1 VGSAP
6 VPPLP
11 YRARPPQLLLVVGA
25 VLVVS
30 AGGTAAAVYGGGSAR
45 VLLLALAAAAA
56 GASAWGSSARL
67 RATEETLAA
76 AAVALAVLGT
86 DAGTP
91 LLRGSAVP
99 PLVLGGVFLVLT
111 RLLRRP
117 VTWPLAA
124 WLAGQLAALRALDG
138 AEAGVVWTAGVLSV
152 AVVGLG
158 VAIGARRPVAR
169 VALGTTAPWWVAGV
183 GGALATAWTADTS
196 GRWTSTALTVVAA
209 LALVAARLRRALEP
223 LLGPPVAVPVL
234 AGAVSA
240 AALGGAL
247 SAPGPGAV
255 LLAGYTG
262 VLLAAA
268 AAALLTGW
276 VRGLFLPAAL
286 AAGGTLVVLSVGQLV
301 AGARWLELVLLLLLT
316 ALPCGLVAALRREDR
331 PVAVPAAVGCLAG
344 AALVAA
350 ASGLISAGA
359 AAGWLGLL
367 YAVSL
372 GAGLVLDPQ
381 TRRATVVTGA
391 VCAGLAVVLLVAA
404 RDREALA
411 VQLAAQGLVS
421 CAWGWHVWHTRDRRD
436 GPVEGSPAW
445 RAGAA
450 QLVGATWTTAA
461 LADAPV
467 VEAYTLP
474 AALGLLLA
482 AGPRL
487 ADGPSWPAWGPG
499 LLVAAVP
506 SVVWAVVA
514 PGSTRPVLVL
524 VTAAAVMAGAG
535 WKAVRAPLL
544 IAAWTAVAVA
554 LGLAIVALPLPVT
567 GALVVGVVLLA
578 VGARRERYPVAGF
591 GVRLAAMR

>member
-1 VGSAP
+1 

-30 AGGTAAAVYGGGSAR
+30 AGGTAAAVYGGGSAH
-45 VLLLALAAAAA
+45 VLLLALAAAAT
-56 GASAWGSSARL
+56 GASAWASYARL

-76 AAVALAVLGT
+76 AAVALAVLGA

-91 LLRGSAVP
+91 LLRGSTVP
-99 PLVLGGVFLVLT
+99 PLVLGAVFLVLT

-138 AEAGVVWTAGVLSV
+138 AEAGVVRTAGVLSV

-158 VAIGARRPVAR
+158 VAVGARRLVAR
-169 VALGTTAPWWVAGV
+169 VALVTSAPWWAAGV
-183 GGALATAWTADTS
+183 AGALATAWTADTS
-196 GRWTSTALTVVAA
+196 ARWTATVLTAVAA
-209 LALVAARLRRALEP
+209 LALVAARLDRPLEP

-234 AGAVSA
+234 AGAVSG

-247 SAPGPGAV
+247 GAPGPGAV

-276 VRGLFLPAAL
+276 GRGLFLPAAL
-286 AAGGTLVVLSVGQLV
+286 AAGGTLVALSVGRLV
-301 AGARWLELVLLLLLT
+301 AGSRWLELVLLLVLT
-316 ALPCGLVAALRREDR
+316 ALTCVLIAALRDEDR

-350 ASGLISAGA
+350 ATGLIGAGG
-359 AAGWLGLL
+359 AGSCLGLL
-367 YAVSL
+367 YAASL
-372 GAGLVLDPQ
+372 AAGLALDPQ

-391 VCAGLAVVLLVAA
+391 VCAGLAVVLLVVAG
-404 RDREALA
+404 DRQALA
-411 VQLAAQGLVS
+411 VQLAAQGLVT
-421 CAWGWHVWHTRDRRD
+421 CAWGWHVRHTRDPQG
-436 GPVEGSPAW
+436 GPGEGSPAW

-450 QLVGATWTTAA
+450 QLVGAGWTAAA
-461 LADAPV
+461 LADSPV

-506 SVVWAVVA
+506 SVAWAVVA

-524 VTAAAVMAGAG
+524 VTAAAVMAVAG
-535 WKAVRAPLL
+535 WSAVRAPLF

-554 LGLAIVALPLPVT
+554 LGLAVAALPLPVT

-578 VGARRERYPVAGF
+578 IGALRERYPVAGF
-591 GVRLAAMR
+591 DARLADMR